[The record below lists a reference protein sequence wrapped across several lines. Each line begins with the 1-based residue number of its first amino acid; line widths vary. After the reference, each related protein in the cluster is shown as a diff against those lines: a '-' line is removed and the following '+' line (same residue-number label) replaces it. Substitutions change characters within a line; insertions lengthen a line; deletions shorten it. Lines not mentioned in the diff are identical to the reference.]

1 MKTLPL
7 LAALVASFPL
17 SAQMPD
23 LNGVWEF
30 TLSRF
35 GDPDV
40 RRLTFK
46 SEAGLYTTNFRGVTL
61 TATVQGSSV
70 EIVCSNPKG
79 DTEKEKNCG
88 KLSGRAAGASFRG
101 EGTLFET
108 PATWEAHR
116 PKSRPPDAP
125 RLHVFEPKE
134 FHRQFSGKIPPAL
147 TLYPGDTV
155 RTWSVDAGG
164 VDSNGK
170 RLSLGGNPLTGPF
183 YIEGALPGDTLVI
196 RLNRVRLNR
205 DTAESGDTIVGS
217 LLGPYYFKDQ
227 KEVKGFDSEWKLDR
241 AAGTGALAK
250 PTDRL
255 KNFKVPL
262 RPMVG
267 CIGVAPPAGQAF
279 RSGFPGSFGGNMD
292 YNEVREGVT
301 VYLPVYQPGAILFIG
316 DGHAA
321 QGDGELTGDALET
334 SLDLEF
340 TVDVMQD
347 KSLGSP
353 AFENDEFYMVSGIAN
368 SLPEAV
374 QQANTGLSRYLE
386 REYKLNPAEI
396 GIVLGSTIRYDIAE
410 LVDPLVH
417 VVAKIRKDV
426 LAQLK

>member
-1 MKTLPL
+1 MSTP
-7 LAALVASFPL
+7 
-17 SAQMPD
+17 
-23 LNGVWEF
+23 
-30 TLSRF
+30 
-35 GDPDV
+35 
-40 RRLTFK
+40 
-46 SEAGLYTTNFRGVTL
+46 AGL
-61 TATVQGSSV
+61 
-70 EIVCSNPKG
+70 IPKG
-79 DTEKEKNCG
+79 SAFRSAATPSPV
-88 KLSGRAAGASFRG
+88 LSTS
-101 EGTLFET
+101 
-108 PATWEAHR
+108 WAHC
-116 PKSRPPDAP
+116 A
-125 RLHVFEPKE
+125 
-134 FHRQFSGKIPPAL
+134 
-147 TLYPGDTV
+147 
-155 RTWSVDAGG
+155 
-164 VDSNGK
+164 
-170 RLSLGGNPLTGPF
+170 
-183 YIEGALPGDTLVI
+183 GDTLVI
-196 RLNRVRLNR
+196 KLNRVRLNR
-205 DTAESGDTIVGS
+205 DSAGSGDTIVGS

-241 AAGTGALAK
+241 TAGTGALAK

-267 CIGVAPPAGQAF
+267 CIGVAPPASQSF
-279 RSGFPGSFGGNMD
+279 RSGFPGTFGGNMD

-340 TVDVMQD
+340 TVDVVQD
-347 KSLGSP
+347 KSLGTP
-353 AFENDEFYMVSGIAN
+353 AFENDEYYMVSGIAN

-417 VVAKIRKDV
+417 VVAKVRKDV

>member
-1 MKTLPL
+1 MKTLSL
-7 LAALVASFPL
+7 LAVLAAACPL
-17 SAQMPD
+17 PAQTPD
-23 LNGVWEF
+23 FSGVWEF
-30 TLSRF
+30 TLARF

-40 RRLTFK
+40 RRLKF
-46 SEAGLYTTNFRGVTL
+46 EPQAGGYTAKFRGVTL
-61 TATVQGSSV
+61 TATLQGSSV
-70 EIVCSNPKG
+70 EIVCSDPEA
-79 DTEKEKNCG
+79 DTDKEKHCG
-88 KLSGRAAGASFRG
+88 KLSGRADGATFRG
-101 EGTLFET
+101 DGTIFET
-108 PATWEAHR
+108 PATWEARR
-116 PKSRPPDAP
+116 PKTRPSDAP

-147 TLYPGDTV
+147 DIYPGDTV

-164 VDSNGK
+164 TDSKGK

-183 YIEGALPGDTLVI
+183 YIVGALPGDTLVI
-196 RLNRVRLNR
+196 KLNRVRLNR
-205 DTAESGDTIVGS
+205 DSAGSGDTIVGS
-217 LLGPYYFKDQ
+217 LLGPYYFKEQ
-227 KEVKGFDSEWKLDR
+227 KEVKGFDSEWKLDLT
-241 AAGTGALAK
+241 AGTGALAK

-267 CIGVAPPAGQAF
+267 CIGVAPPASQSF
-279 RSGFPGSFGGNMD
+279 RSGFPGTFGGNMD

-340 TVDVMQD
+340 TVDVVQD
-347 KSLGSP
+347 KSLGTP
-353 AFENDEFYMVSGIAN
+353 AFENDEYYMVSGIAN
-368 SLPEAV
+368 SLTEAV

-417 VVAKIRKDV
+417 VVAKVRKDV